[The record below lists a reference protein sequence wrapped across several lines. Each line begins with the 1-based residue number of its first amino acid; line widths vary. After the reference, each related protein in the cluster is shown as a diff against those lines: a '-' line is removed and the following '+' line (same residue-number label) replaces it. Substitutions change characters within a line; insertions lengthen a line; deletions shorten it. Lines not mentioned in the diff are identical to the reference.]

1 MTSEQ
6 FDNEVKLFHEWQN
19 KTLLSKAGE
28 YATEDRLHNF
38 KVIAQLTGLTPDQ
51 VASVLMLKNL
61 VSFLD
66 DQFGERKKIVHNEGF
81 RQEKLGDPYNYLVLI
96 QGLLEDAKIEQNDDM
111 AKKHPPFHWN
121 ETKDSYDYWSERYQA
136 WFDINT
142 LIDVH
147 KADYDRRDMQQ
158 SEWKMRSEAIK
169 TRAAELDKEQHQKDL
184 LRVAESP
191 LRVKRERNT
200 EPPYI
205 CGGVEPTAFRV
216 LGYDEF
222 GTPIAT
228 PILDEEAQ

>member
-96 QGLLEDAKIEQNDDM
+96 QGLLEDEKAEQQNKNDSKNKSFDAHDIESDTV
-111 AKKHPPFHWN
+111 PFQWN
-121 ETKDSYDYWSERYQA
+121 ERTDSWHYWSKRTKSWLNVDWIVDRYTTEFYTKPKKA
-136 WFDINT
+136 KVNT
-142 LIDVH
+142 W
-147 KADYDRRDMQQ
+147 
-158 SEWKMRSEAIK
+158 E
-169 TRAAELDKEQHQKDL
+169 
-184 LRVAESP
+184 
-191 LRVKRERNT
+191 
-200 EPPYI
+200 
-205 CGGVEPTAFRV
+205 GV
-216 LGYDEF
+216 
-222 GTPIAT
+222 
-228 PILDEEAQ
+228 Q